1 MTELEIERVD
11 QLPVILHWLRQMR
24 IAELIDRFWQPHGNW
39 IGLTYGQLAVVFLAF
54 VLYTRTHRL
63 SAAEDW
69 QHQHQHTLTLATGW
83 EFTPHEMSD
92 DRLGRLL
99 GTLGADEARSADYQE
114 AQGQTLIRAYAL
126 PTAVVR
132 HDTTTFNVHHAPDKH
147 PAGGVLAFGYSKDRR
162 PDLLQFKAGLSTL
175 DPAGMPLVTQVVNGA
190 AADDPL
196 YLPAWRRACRTLGT
210 AAFLWVTDCKGAA
223 LETRATIAAEGGAYL
238 LPAPMTGD
246 MPAQLAAW
254 LAEAPD
260 SLELLYREGPDSPSL
275 GHGFEVARQCQG
287 VTDTGV
293 PHTWTERCLVVCSVA
308 LAQRQQATLLRQ
320 LTAMETRLT
329 QLRPQAGEDAA
340 AFGARAAQL
349 LAQSPVADLLTV
361 TVQVTSTTTTRYA
374 RRGRPGPDTPK
385 VTVTTP
391 HLHLQV
397 TRNAAALAQRQQQCG
412 WRVYLTNQPAAQLS
426 LAQATHYYRDQ
437 WLNERSYHR
446 FKHGSLPVLPLFL
459 QLTARIRG
467 LVLLLTIALQALT
480 LLEYVAH
487 QNLAQADAQLAGLVP
502 GNPKM
507 RTARPS
513 AERLLAVFHEIHL
526 VYTGPA
532 DAPHYQ
538 LGAPL
543 TALQRETLHWLG
555 LPPDLYDFPT
565 RRAAWEAPPHS
576 TSEC

>member
-1 MTELEIERVD
+1 MTELQIERVD
-11 QLPVILHWLRQMR
+11 NLPVILHWLQKMG

-39 IGLTYGQLAVVFLAF
+39 IGLTYGQLTVAFLAF

-63 SAAEDW
+63 SAAEAW
-69 QHQHQHTLTLATGW
+69 QHQHQHTLTLCTGW
-83 EFTPHEMSD
+83 TFSPHEMSD

-132 HDTTTFNVHHAPDKH
+132 HDTTTFNVHHAPANH
-147 PAGGVLAFGYSKDRR
+147 PAGGLLAFGHSKDQH
-162 PDLLQFKAGLSTL
+162 PELLQFKAGLSTL
-175 DPAGMPLVTQVVNGA
+175 DPAGMPLLTQVVTGK

-210 AAFLWVTDCKGAA
+210 TAFLWVTDCKGAA

-238 LPAPMTGD
+238 LPAPMTGT
-246 MPAQLAAW
+246 MPAQLATW
-254 LAEAPD
+254 LVEAPD
-260 SLELLYREGPDSPSL
+260 SVTLLYREGPDSPCL
-275 GHGFEVARQCQG
+275 GHGFVVTRHCQG

-293 PHTWTERCLVVCSVA
+293 PHTWTERCLVVCSTA

-320 LTAMETRLT
+320 LTAMETRLAK
-329 QLRPQAGEDAA
+329 LRPQAGEDAA
-340 AFGARAAQL
+340 AFSARATQL
-349 LAQSPVADLLTV
+349 LAQSPVADLLTLS
-361 TVQVTSTTTTRYA
+361 VQVATTTTTRYV

-385 VTVTTP
+385 VTVTTTQ
-391 HLHLQV
+391 LDLQV
-397 TRNAAALAQRQQQCG
+397 TRNAEALAQREQQCG
-412 WRVYLTNQPAAQLS
+412 WRVYLTNQSAAQLS

-446 FKHGSLPVLPLFL
+446 FKRGSLPVLPLFL

-480 LLEYVAH
+480 LLEYVAQ
-487 QNLAQADAQLAGLVP
+487 QNLAQAHTQLAGLVP

-507 RTARPS
+507 TTARPS

-526 VYTGPA
+526 VGTGPA
-532 DAPHYQ
+532 DERHYQ

-555 LPPDLYDFPT
+555 LPPDLYDFT
-565 RRAAWEAPPHS
+565 ARRATRDAPS
-576 TSEC
+576 